1 MEVNLNTIDSIKDFY
16 FLLECEVDGEYYQL
30 EGTFSTSD
38 YATAVQKL
46 EEGFADSEV
55 GELGRITGITIEEI
69 PIEQFS

>member
-55 GELGRITGITIEEI
+55 VGRITGITIEEV

>member
-1 MEVNLNTIDSIKDFY
+1 MNTIDSIKDFY

-55 GELGRITGITIEEI
+55 VGRITGITIEEV

>member
-1 MEVNLNTIDSIKDFY
+1 MEANLNIIDSIKDFY

-38 YATAVQKL
+38 YTTAVQKL
-46 EEGFADSEV
+46 EEGFVDSEI
-55 GELGRITGITIEEI
+55 GELGRIISITIEEV